1 MSLKDIIEEHGG
13 MIFGVMAVGIV
24 LTGAIRQLSP
34 GGLLY
39 QLISRVMDACAGGA

>member
-24 LTGAIRQLSP
+24 FTGAVRQLSP

-39 QLISRVMDACAGGA
+39 QLAARVLAACAGGA